1 MRPSETA
8 ALTWADVNLE
18 AGTVSIN
25 KSRNM
30 GTTAATKTANSERI
44 IPVDEPLLAIL
55 KLLPSRELGLEHVLS
70 ASVAIQC
77 QRNGLSTTGR
87 DAWMRLASSGAG
99 RSTTVGTRLSPSW

>member
-30 GTTAATKTANSERI
+30 GTESATKTANSEGSFRLMFASF
-44 IPVDEPLLAIL
+44 PF
-55 KLLPSRELGLEHVLS
+55 SNYYRRGNLG
-70 ASVAIQC
+70 
-77 QRNGLSTTGR
+77 
-87 DAWMRLASSGAG
+87 
-99 RSTTVGTRLSPSW
+99 